1 MPPFI
6 LAVVGFC
13 GILFVLRLSFPYL
26 APFFFGLSLAF
37 VMDIPISF
45 LESKGWSRSVTSLI
59 LAVLSF
65 LLLPALVTLFL
76 LKLWEEVERLSGFL
90 NLFSLSA
97 NAYSEHFVQLFEALP
112 ILDTGIGMQTL
123 IRWALAIPDLFLIW
137 TITAVSAYFFCRD
150 KRILAKFL
158 ARQLPR
164 LKGFSP
170 RQIYQDASGALWH
183 FVQVQ
188 LVLMLLSTT
197 VSMIFFVILDLP
209 YALLSG
215 FLVGFFDLCPI
226 LGPGLVYFFLAMI
239 QLWMGNTFTAIALGV
254 GYLILLLL
262 RQWGEPHLVSERLGL
277 HPLVALVGLY
287 AGFRFWGPLGAVVG
301 PVLMVFLKAF
311 LRGDSVNR

>member
-37 VMDIPISF
+37 VMDIPVSF

-226 LGPGLVYFFLAMI
+226 LGPGLVYFFLATI

>member
-37 VMDIPISF
+37 VMDIPVSF